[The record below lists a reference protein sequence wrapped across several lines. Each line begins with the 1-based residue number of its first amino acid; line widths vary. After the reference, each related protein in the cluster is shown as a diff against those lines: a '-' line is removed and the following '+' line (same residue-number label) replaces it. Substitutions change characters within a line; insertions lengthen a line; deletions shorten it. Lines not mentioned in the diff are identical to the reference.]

1 MDEKMRIQE
10 NNTKVLAE
18 AMRRASA
25 GGSGLVRV
33 ASGATKEIGELTP
46 EDLQGVIREPGDSP
60 VDEVIE
66 AELARRETE
75 PSPNEIAETLL
86 PQLTDAQVRQVAL
99 EGLVPRVGALMAR
112 NKRMGGGTATP

>member
-1 MDEKMRIQE
+1 MEEKRRIQQ

-33 ASGATKEIGELTP
+33 ASGATKEIDELTP
-46 EDLQGVIREPGDSP
+46 EDLQGLLREPADSP
-60 VDEVIE
+60 VDEIIE
-66 AELARRETE
+66 AELARHETE
-75 PSPNEIAETLL
+75 PSPNEVAEILL
-86 PQLTDAQVRQVAL
+86 PRLTEAQVRQVAL

-112 NKRMGGGTATP
+112 NKRMGGNATP